1 MIFKFATYELGSLR
15 DLISN
20 SEEPIQIQITKK
32 FPIQSI
38 ELAVLIQCGL
48 YHRDK
53 FGELLKIYELPL
65 NQINLFKI
73 LKITDILEIE

>member
-20 SEEPIQIQITKK
+20 SEAYSNPNHKK

-65 NQINLFKI
+65 NQKLIFKM
-73 LKITDILEIE
+73 LKITDILEVE